1 MGGGGSLNIAHIF
14 THVNEYDPA
23 RKVLTRVSTFVFGE
37 KVLPDELRPVT
48 EKMVTGAP
56 MGPTPGRPTGKIG
69 IQLESNQD
77 VDDFLL
83 LFEGRRFLVQRNSAV
98 ENELRDTF
106 GQPGGLKWK
115 GYSVALPPPTDRF
128 HMSALLRVSVQFK
141 QNPRT
146 GLYAGIFGVPMV
158 FGFYAMP
165 LAQHYALG
173 LTTLQPDETSL
184 VDTSVRVRL

>member
-14 THVNEYDPA
+14 THVNEYEPG
-23 RKVLTRVSTFVFGE
+23 KKLLTRVSTFVFGE

-48 EKMVTGAP
+48 ETMVTGAP
-56 MGPTPGRPTGKIG
+56 MGPTLGRPTGKIG
-69 IQLESNQD
+69 IQLETSQA

-83 LFEGRRFLVQRNSAV
+83 LFEGQRYLVQRDSAV

-106 GQPGGLKWK
+106 GQPGGLRWT
-115 GYSVALPPPTDRF
+115 GYNVALPPPTDRF
-128 HMSALLRVSVQFK
+128 RMSALLRVSVHFRR
-141 QNPRT
+141 NPQT

-165 LAQHYALG
+165 LSQHYALG
-173 LTTLQPDETSL
+173 LTTLQPDETSRI
-184 VDTSVRVRL
+184 DTSVRVRL